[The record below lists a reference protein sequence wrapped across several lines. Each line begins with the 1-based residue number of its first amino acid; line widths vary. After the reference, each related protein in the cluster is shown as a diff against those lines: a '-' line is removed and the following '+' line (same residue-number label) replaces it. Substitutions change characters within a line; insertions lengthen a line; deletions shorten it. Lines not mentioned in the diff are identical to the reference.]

1 MPRTLYQKIIRWI
14 AYNAFIFGCLAILTV
29 IGISFGKDFIK
40 SQKIKKEIGSLQS
53 DISKIEKKNIELS
66 DFIRYLDSESYAEKK
81 ARTELG
87 LKSPD
92 EKVIIVPKG
101 SEEKIDA
108 VDSPE
113 LQNNVPKVPES
124 NMVKWWRYFFSK
136 NKKYDS

>member
-1 MPRTLYQKIIRWI
+1 MPKLYKRDSFNLLFCRGNSLHFAGGGW
-14 AYNAFIFGCLAILTV
+14 NCNNNLATN
-29 IGISFGKDFIK
+29 KDK
-40 SQKIKKEIGSLQS
+40 SL
-53 DISKIEKKNIELS
+53 EKKNIELS